1 MKRTRTTVRRT
12 DKGAA
17 LIVTLRTPSGQH
29 AGERRLE
36 VEPVSADTPAPANG
50 PKPPLQ

>member
-1 MKRTRTTVRRT
+1 MKRTSTTVRRT

-29 AGERRLE
+29 AGERR
-36 VEPVSADTPAPANG
+36 VAIEPVGADAPVPANG

>member
-1 MKRTRTTVRRT
+1 MKRTSTTVRRT

-29 AGERRLE
+29 AGERRVAIKPDPE
-36 VEPVSADTPAPANG
+36 VTAPDIG